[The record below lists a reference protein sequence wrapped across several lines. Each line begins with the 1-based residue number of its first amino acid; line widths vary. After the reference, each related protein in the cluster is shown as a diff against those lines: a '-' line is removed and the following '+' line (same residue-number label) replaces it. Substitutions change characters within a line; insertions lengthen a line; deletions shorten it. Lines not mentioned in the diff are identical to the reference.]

1 MARVEQQQCG
11 TEGSTESPYYLG
23 QLSYFTIYLTKGIE
37 ILEYYTKVPFYH
49 VLFEAVLVL
58 WIIRL
63 ITSKT
68 FRFREQK
75 IELTEKEEEELI
87 EEWQPEPLVPVTPT
101 YDLDAITPKV
111 VQGKPGHSLKID
123 DKECLNFATF
133 NFLGFVGNEKIEDT
147 AIKSLHRYGVGSCG
161 PRGFY
166 GTIDVHLELEE
177 RLVKFMRTEEAIL
190 YSYGFSTIASVIPAY
205 SKRGDVIFCDKGVSF
220 AIQKGL
226 VASRSRIMWFE
237 HNDMDDLERL
247 LLEQKEKDDKNPKK
261 ACVTRRFLVVEGIYV
276 NYGDIAPLPKLIE
289 LKYKYKVR
297 IIIDESASFGVL
309 GQTGRGLT
317 ENFDIPIKDVDLISV
332 SMENS
337 LATIGGFCCG
347 TSFVVDHQRLSGA
360 GYCFSASL
368 PPMLASAAIEAL
380 NIIEQKPEMFE
391 ELQEKA
397 KLFRAELEG
406 LKGLLCEGSKESP
419 ILHLRL
425 LEPHETFEEDEEKL
439 KEIVALALQNGIA
452 LTIARYLKNDEK
464 FLPPP
469 SIRATLNVQL
479 TNEEIKHGAQVIKQA
494 AESIFG

>member
-1 MARVEQQQCG
+1 MAGVEHCP
-11 TEGSTESPYYLG
+11 TEGSSGSPYYF

-49 VLFEAVLVL
+49 VLFEVVLVI
-58 WIIRL
+58 WIYRL

-87 EEWQPEPLVPVTPT
+87 EEWQPEPLVPATPT
-101 YDLDAITPKV
+101 YDLDVITPKV
-111 VQGKPGHSLKID
+111 VEGKPGHTLKID
-123 DKECLNFATF
+123 DTECLNFATF
-133 NFLGFVGNEKIEDT
+133 NFLGFVGNDKIEDT

-177 RLVKFMRTEEAIL
+177 RLAKYTRTEEAIL
-190 YSYGFSTIASVIPAY
+190 YSYGFSTIASAIPAY
-205 SKRGDVIFCDKGVSF
+205 SKRGDVVFCDKGVSF

-226 VASRSRIMWFE
+226 VASRSRVMWFE
-237 HNDMDDLERL
+237 HNDMEDLERL
-247 LLEQKEKDDKNPKK
+247 LLEQKEKDEKNPKK
-261 ACVTRRFLVVEGIYV
+261 ASVTRRFLIVEGIYV
-276 NYGDIAPLPKLIE
+276 NYGDIAPLPKLME

-297 IIIDESASFGVL
+297 IFIDESASFGVL
-309 GQTGRGLT
+309 GHTGRGLT
-317 ENFDIPIKDVDLISV
+317 EHFNVPIKEVDLVSV

-347 TSFVVDHQRLSGA
+347 TTFVVDHQRISGA

-380 NIIEQKPEMFE
+380 NIMEQKPDMFDD
-391 ELQEKA
+391 LREKA
-397 KLFRAELEG
+397 KLLHAELDG
-406 LKGLLCEGSKESP
+406 LQGLVCEGSEESP
-419 ILHLRL
+419 IKHLRL
-425 LEPHETFEEDEEKL
+425 LEQLETIDDEEDKL
-439 KEIVALALQNGIA
+439 KEIVAIALRNGVA
-452 LTIARYLKNDEK
+452 LTIARYLKDDEK

-469 SIRATLNVQL
+469 SIRVTVNVQL
-479 TNEEIKHGAQVIKQA
+479 TKEEIKRGAQVIRQA
-494 AESIFG
+494 AEQVFG